1 MRVRA
6 GILVLSFIALSI
18 LSAAPQSDDASQQP
32 ETPLVVPAGVPL
44 RLYLTKRAP
53 KRAAAPVQAKV
64 LDPVYAFDRQVI
76 PAGAVVLG
84 TVSRLQPFSSAQ
96 RTRAILNGDFTPLRL
111 AHIEFTTLVMP
122 DGRKLPLHTAESL
135 GLTRAF
141 AAAEETEFHRAPE
154 HGRAGNREATGAG
167 RHPGA
172 DCAGPEHSG
181 SRARTGQEG
190 EGRGLLVG
198 EAAVPPSVRPPR
210 DTL

>member
-84 TVSRLQPFSSAQ
+84 TVSRLQPPRGAPDRKSTRLNSS
-96 RTRAILNGDFTPLRL
+96 
-111 AHIEFTTLVMP
+111 H
-122 DGRKLPLHTAESL
+122 L
-135 GLTRAF
+135 GI
-141 AAAEETEFHRAPE
+141 
-154 HGRAGNREATGAG
+154 
-167 RHPGA
+167 
-172 DCAGPEHSG
+172 SY
-181 SRARTGQEG
+181 
-190 EGRGLLVG
+190 
-198 EAAVPPSVRPPR
+198 
-210 DTL
+210 